1 MDRKPLSLR
10 CDPEQYS
17 TLLWPPAMCNH
28 PASGRSWPVVFLLCA
43 VPSVSRQI
51 HSGFIKQNVR
61 LQSAW
66 RSSTFVAPREHTKE

>member
-28 PASGRSWPVVFLLCA
+28 SCIRQELACYSEVAELKQDYNFHILKVDLE
-43 VPSVSRQI
+43 SVKL
-51 HSGFIKQNVR
+51 G
-61 LQSAW
+61 
-66 RSSTFVAPREHTKE
+66 